1 MANGTS
7 RKRQYKKR
15 DVRKNKGSKR
25 RSRRVER
32 AKHRITTKRTMINM
46 KGGAGKWECKCAS
59 SDNQDNQPNIQQPTE
74 GAFASHMKANRLY
87 PEEIARRQE
96 IIEQERT
103 NNSFLRTKLNTSD
116 NLSLKTDIA
125 TRLAATRTR
134 TPNPLNVEGEL
145 SRPTPP
151 PHPYRRPPPP
161 PEKVRSLL
169 GDNMIRVNEKG
180 KYQVDSREQLPY
192 GFIDGDQIISINGET
207 ASVLNIMKLFNYE
220 KGNRVTVDVVNN
232 TGGTNPQE
240 PRTITIDY

>member
-74 GAFASHMKANRLY
+74 GAFASHMKENRLS
-87 PEEIARRQE
+87 PEELARRQE
-96 IIEQERT
+96 IIEEERA
-103 NNSFLRTKLNTSD
+103 NNSFLRTRLNTD
-116 NLSLKTDIA
+116 NLSSKTDIA
-125 TRLAATRTR
+125 TRLAASRAR
-134 TPNPLNVEGEL
+134 RPPPLNVEGEL

-151 PHPYRRPPPP
+151 PYSYRLPPPPP

-220 KGNRVTVDVVNN
+220 KGNSVTVDVVNN
-232 TGGTNPQE
+232 TGGTNPQGS
-240 PRTITIDY
+240 RTIIIEY

>member
-74 GAFASHMKANRLY
+74 GAFASHMKENRLS
-87 PEEIARRQE
+87 PEELARRQE
-96 IIEQERT
+96 IIEEERT
-103 NNSFLRTKLNTSD
+103 NNSFLRTRLNTD
-116 NLSLKTDIA
+116 NLSSKTDIA
-125 TRLAATRTR
+125 TRLAASRARRPT
-134 TPNPLNVEGEL
+134 PLNVEGEL
-145 SRPTPP
+145 SRPTLS
-151 PHPYRRPPPP
+151 RRHPPPP

-169 GDNMIRVNEKG
+169 GDNMIRVNETG

-192 GFIDGDQIISINGET
+192 GFIDGDQIISINGER

-220 KGNRVTVDVVNN
+220 KGNRVTVDVINN

>member
-25 RSRRVER
+25 RSRRIER
-32 AKHRITTKRTMINM
+32 VKHRITTKRTMINM

-59 SDNQDNQPNIQQPTE
+59 SDNQDNQPNTQQPTQS
-74 GAFASHMKANRLY
+74 AFALYMKENRLS

-116 NLSLKTDIA
+116 NLSSKTDIA

-134 TPNPLNVEGEL
+134 RPPPLNDEGEL
-145 SRPTPP
+145 SRPYQ
-151 PHPYRRPPPP
+151 YRRPPPPPP

-169 GDNMIRVNEKG
+169 GDNMIRVNDKG
-180 KYQVDSREQLPY
+180 KYQVDSREELPY
-192 GFIDGDQIISINGET
+192 GFIDGDQIININGEP
-207 ASVLNIMKLFNYE
+207 ASVLNIMKLFNSE
-220 KGNRVTVDVVNN
+220 KGNSVTVDVMNN
-232 TGGTNPQE
+232 TGGTNPQGL
-240 PRTITIDY
+240 RTISIQY